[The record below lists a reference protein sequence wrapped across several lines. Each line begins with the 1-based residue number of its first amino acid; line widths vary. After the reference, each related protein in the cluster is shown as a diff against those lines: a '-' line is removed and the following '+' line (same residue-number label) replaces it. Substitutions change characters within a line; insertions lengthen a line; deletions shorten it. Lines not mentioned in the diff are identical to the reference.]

1 MMRFKL
7 VTVALA
13 GLLSQ
18 AVIASQVNVYSARQE
33 SLIKPLLDQFTSETG
48 VVVNLI
54 AGNGNELLKRMQT
67 EGIASPADVFIT
79 VDAGNLHAA
88 KEAGAY
94 QPIQSALLEQRIP
107 TKLRDLDG
115 AWVGLTQRARPIFYA
130 KDRVD
135 PATLSTY
142 EALADEAWK
151 GRVCIRSS
159 GNIYN
164 QSLVA
169 SMIEHTGAE
178 ATRQWATAFVK
189 NFARKPAGGDTDQL
203 RAVAAGQCDVAISNT
218 YYYGRLADSA
228 KPEDRKVYDAL
239 GVFWP
244 NQADRGVHINV
255 SGAVLAKHAKNIAEA
270 LQLLEFMASD
280 QAQAHYARINHEY
293 PVVPGAPI
301 SDTIAA
307 FGPFKADDL
316 NLTALGVNNRRA
328 VQLMDQA
335 GWQ

>member
-1 MMRFKL
+1 MRIKL
-7 VTVALA
+7 MTLGFTALLAQAALA
-13 GLLSQ
+13 
-18 AVIASQVNVYSARQE
+18 AEVNVYSARQE
-33 SLIKPLLDQFTSETG
+33 SLIKPLLDQFTRETG
-48 VVVNLI
+48 VTVNLI

-88 KEAGAY
+88 KEAGIF
-94 QPIQSALLEQRIP
+94 QPIQSAILDQRIP
-107 TKLRDLDG
+107 AKLRDIDG

-130 KDRVD
+130 KDRVN
-135 PATLSTY
+135 PAMLSTY
-142 EALADEAWK
+142 EALADAAWK

-169 SMIEHTGAE
+169 SMIEHTGVE

-203 RAVAAGQCDVAISNT
+203 RAVAAGQCDVAIANT
-218 YYYGRLADSA
+218 YYYGRLADSTKA
-228 KPEDRKVYDAL
+228 SDRQVYDAL

-255 SGAVLAKHAKNIAEA
+255 SGAVLAKHAKNTAEA
-270 LQLLEFMASD
+270 IQLLEFMASD

-307 FGPFKADDL
+307 FGTFKADDL
-316 NLTALGVNNRRA
+316 NLTALGVHNRRA
-328 VQLMDQA
+328 VQVMDQA